1 MRPVDPAG
9 NSLTLPLPAAASP
22 VRIAEVSRQ
31 LLQERNLTV
40 SVTMPSRP
48 QLMSVAISAPDD
60 FVLLDSSFPAIREGP
75 RSYRLLVGAFPPNP
89 LPLQVTLPAGG
100 TFTIVLTMRFD
111 GPLIGAVVDGGAR
124 TRVLPQVLVVQ
135 SLEVKT

>member
-1 MRPVDPAG
+1 MRLLTFSPFSLSSPQPMTAVQTITVSPSSEISSTTLAISSPGPLGAISISDSDGVRPVDPAG

-48 QLMSVAISAPDD
+48 RADVRRHL
-60 FVLLDSSFPAIREGP
+60 RP
-75 RSYRLLVGAFPPNP
+75 R
-89 LPLQVTLPAGG
+89 
-100 TFTIVLTMRFD
+100 
-111 GPLIGAVVDGGAR
+111 
-124 TRVLPQVLVVQ
+124 
-135 SLEVKT
+135 